1 MGIIE
6 TEKMLNI
13 EQGIEI
19 GNENFVKKLISKLDF
34 TDKQA
39 ADFAEVPLTFV
50 KKIHSQLKESSN

>member
-13 EQGIEI
+13 EQGIKI

-50 KKIHSQLKESSN
+50 KKIRSQLKKGIN

>member
-39 ADFAEVPLTFV
+39 ADFAEVSLTFV
-50 KKIHSQLKESSN
+50 KKIRSQLKESSN